1 MSSKPTAT
9 DGFKQK
15 EKSLFNQ
22 VLSLY
27 DNKQF
32 KQSLK
37 NCEFVLEKHPD
48 HPETLAMKALNM
60 NAMKKKTEAFD
71 WIKKALFK
79 NLGNF
84 TCWHVYGI
92 LHRGNKNYDEARK
105 AYLNALRYDAG
116 NANVLR
122 DLGQLQ
128 VHLRDYEA
136 YAETRRQLLVG
147 KARV

>member
-1 MSSKPTAT
+1 M
-9 DGFKQK
+9 
-15 EKSLFNQ
+15 
-22 VLSLY
+22 
-27 DNKQF
+27 
-32 KQSLK
+32 
-37 NCEFVLEKHPD
+37 LEKYPD
-48 HPETLAMKALNM
+48 HPETQAMKALNL

-71 WIKKALFK
+71 QIKKALFK

-128 VHLRDYEA
+128 VQLRDYEA

-147 KARV
+147 KSNV